1 MLRNIAN
8 DLLYLLSILESIGK
22 ILKYTEK
29 YSEPELFFESDDQ
42 IQFNASLL
50 LLANIGEASG
60 KISDGAAKLFGSTQ
74 KDEWQTAINV
84 SKDQIVD
91 AGKIT
96 INSKEFDTTE
106 KSFDDFIDYWHTSE
120 ETRNI
125 SLHDAIGISFEE
137 YGMNILNVEKMII
150 FLEEKIK
157 R

>member
-60 KISDGAAKLFGSTQ
+60 KISDELKNKHNKIPWKIMKNFR
-74 KDEWQTAINV
+74 N
-84 SKDQIVD
+84 
-91 AGKIT
+91 KIT
-96 INSKEFDTTE
+96 HDYVNIDFFIGLQRFLRNRSQIADHRIDCQYFFFFHFRFPFS
-106 KSFDDFIDYWHTSE
+106 SFDF
-120 ETRNI
+120 R
-125 SLHDAIGISFEE
+125 
-137 YGMNILNVEKMII
+137 II
-150 FLEEKIK
+150 FLQPSARI
-157 R
+157 

>member
-60 KISDGAAKLFGSTQ
+60 KISDELKNKHNKIPWKIMKNFR
-74 KDEWQTAINV
+74 N
-84 SKDQIVD
+84 
-91 AGKIT
+91 KIT
-96 INSKEFDTTE
+96 HDYVNIDFFIVFDVIKNELPKVKIELE
-106 KSFDDFIDYWHTSE
+106 KIIAE
-120 ETRNI
+120 ELI
-125 SLHDAIGISFEE
+125 VKKFVKEE
-137 YGMNILNVEKMII
+137 YEVCIGNMYYRHIDFDKINN
-150 FLEEKIK
+150 FLK
-157 R
+157 

>member
-60 KISDGAAKLFGSTQ
+60 KISDELKNKYNKIPWKIMKNFR
-74 KDEWQTAINV
+74 N
-84 SKDQIVD
+84 
-91 AGKIT
+91 KIT
-96 INSKEFDTTE
+96 HDYVNIDFFIVFGVIKNELPEVKIELE
-106 KSFDDFIDYWHTSE
+106 KIIAE
-120 ETRNI
+120 ELI
-125 SLHDAIGISFEE
+125 AKKFVKEE
-137 YGMNILNVEKMII
+137 YEVCIGNMYYRHVDI
-150 FLEEKIK
+150 EKINNFLK
-157 R
+157 